1 MIHLR
6 IKIATLLMMLLSSC
20 ASRIKFNPEFVF
32 WEQGGELR
40 ACLSKEKV
48 IELKELL
55 IEQEK

>member
-1 MIHLR
+1 
-6 IKIATLLMMLLSSC
+6 MMLLSSC